1 MGRDIERSCEYLKQF
16 FVPNNHRDY
25 VVLKLDGI
33 LDLEL
38 LNYIKSGVHITPGS
52 IYYKSVVT
60 CDFGHS

>member
-1 MGRDIERSCEYLKQF
+1 MGRDIERFCEYLKQF

-38 LNYIKSGVHITPGS
+38 LN
-52 IYYKSVVT
+52 
-60 CDFGHS
+60 